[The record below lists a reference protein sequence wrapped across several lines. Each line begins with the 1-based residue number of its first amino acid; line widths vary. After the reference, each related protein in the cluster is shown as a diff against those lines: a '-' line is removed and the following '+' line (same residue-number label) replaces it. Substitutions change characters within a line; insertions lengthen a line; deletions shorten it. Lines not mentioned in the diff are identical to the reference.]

1 MEDEMPGKNLYTVY
15 RGYRLYVP
23 MAHDLLRDSDG
34 RYAVYVVLSRPWTG
48 TIERFVV
55 PRCFA
60 PTLKDAQRLS
70 VEHAK
75 RLVDGWTL
83 PAPAES
89 SPRARWKELY
99 AD

>member
-1 MEDEMPGKNLYTVY
+1 MPGKNFYTEY
-15 RGYRLYVP
+15 HGYRLYVP
-23 MAHDLLRDSDG
+23 MAHDLLQDSDG
-34 RYAVYVVLSRPWTG
+34 RYAVYAVFSRPWSR

-55 PRCFA
+55 PGCFA
-60 PTLKDAQRLS
+60 ATLKDAQRLS

-75 RLVDGWTL
+75 RLVDGWAL

-89 SPRARWKELY
+89 SRRTRWKELY